1 MNWLRIICALIGI
14 SIYLY
19 LIFQTSRF
27 SKEFK
32 KAINDDRSISKR
44 FVHKWD
50 RKYSKE
56 AILLIIGS
64 IFGIIAIFL
73 S

>member
-1 MNWLRIICALIGI
+1 MNWLRVICALIAI

-32 KAINDDRSISKR
+32 KAINDDRSISKKSVDR
-44 FVHKWD
+44 WD

>member
-1 MNWLRIICALIGI
+1 MNWLRIICALIAI
-14 SIYLY
+14 SIYMY

-27 SKEFK
+27 NEELK

-44 FVHKWD
+44 FVHRWD
-50 RKYSKE
+50 RKFSKE

-64 IFGIIAIFL
+64 IFAIIAFFI